1 MAYDIMIVAAKPDM
15 TKAEHVAKR
24 LRSLKFKVR
33 LDKAREHTTP
43 TARDLNDANK
53 AGKVLVLWSKAACD
67 TTRPDS
73 DWVHAMAHLA
83 RSRPKALMQA
93 GLDATVPDEPFDKD
107 ERASLTG
114 IGPKRTPNGF
124 FDILSA
130 LETATKRKDLK
141 DFLLLEPR
149 DKAGKDAWKKAHP
162 KDPISLAGKP
172 KAKVKAAP
180 KKAAA
185 PAPAAPVAA
194 KAAAATKPVAPKAPA
209 APPPRTPAPRA
220 PAPSAMPYRAP
231 KISGIVDE
239 EPAIGWHI
247 LGPILGG
254 VALMMLLAWV
264 FRSEQV
270 ATQRATGQQGI
281 ANATLPGVPAACP
294 PGEVPRSLIEIPP
307 LRTGPIIDDTEDAAP
322 DE

>member
-107 ERASLTG
+107 ERATLTG

-124 FDILSA
+124 FDLLAA

-149 DKAGKDAWKKAHP
+149 DKSGKDAWKKAHP
-162 KDPISLAGKP
+162 KDPISLAGKPKP

-270 ATQRATGQQGI
+270 ATSGMPAIGNAQLAPVFSETCPAGQI
-281 ANATLPGVPAACP
+281 
-294 PGEVPRSLIEIPP
+294 PRSLLNTRT
-307 LRTGPIIDDTEDAAP
+307 LRPGPIEDDTSEDG
-322 DE
+322 E

>member
-1 MAYDIMIVAAKPDM
+1 MAYDIMIVAAQPDM

-53 AGKVLVLWSKAACD
+53 AGKVLVLWSKSSCD
-67 TTRPDS
+67 TSKPDS

-93 GLDATVPDEPFDKD
+93 GLDATVPDDPFDKD

-124 FDILSA
+124 YA
-130 LETATKRKDLK
+130 LLGELEKAHKRKDLK

-172 KAKVKAAP
+172 KTKAKAKPAAKKTAAP
-180 KKAAA
+180 PVAAA
-185 PAPAAPVAA
+185 PEAPVAPVETAAPAASETAS
-194 KAAAATKPVAPKAPA
+194 ATKARPELN
-209 APPPRTPAPRA
+209 PP
-220 PAPSAMPYRAP
+220 SIPYRAP
-231 KISGIVDE
+231 NMAARAEDGQE
-239 EPAIGWHI
+239 IGWHI
-247 LGPILGG
+247 LGPILAGI
-254 VALMMLLAWV
+254 ALMILLAWV
-264 FRSEQV
+264 FRSEQ
-270 ATQRATGQQGI
+270 ASTPGMPAIG
-281 ANATLPGVPAACP
+281 NAQLSPVYAETCP
-294 PGEVPRSLIEIPP
+294 PGQIPRSLLNTRT
-307 LRTGPIIDDTEDAAP
+307 LRTGPVVDDTE
-322 DE
+322 EEE